1 MEVIFK
7 LTIYYKIYVL
17 YTINFIGHNMKKTVL
32 LCLLVA
38 TLSACVNGDP
48 KSYQIESLDS
58 VMNNEKFI
66 KNVEK
71 LNEEEQRVVKDYIRE
86 SVELKNFMEMA
97 HRSFP
102 PENEKY
108 LLEYPKTLEK
118 ILSIHTE
125 IYREKE
131 IREDLT
137 LKYGRHSSSSYGQQE
152 DLREQN
158 KELIADLMAKSL
170 EAQTRQNQTD
180 NPRLKDELQK
190 TINLYRELITSAS
203 WR

>member
-71 LNEEEQRVVKDYIRE
+71 LNEEGQRVVKDYIRE

-108 LLEYPKTLEK
+108 LLEYPITLEK

>member
-97 HRSFP
+97 DRPFP

-108 LLEYPKTLEK
+108 LLEYPITLEK

>member
-1 MEVIFK
+1 VEVIFK

-108 LLEYPKTLEK
+108 LLEYPITLEK

>member
-108 LLEYPKTLEK
+108 LLEYPITLEK

>member
-7 LTIYYKIYVL
+7 LTIYYRIYVL

-97 HRSFP
+97 HRPFP

-108 LLEYPKTLEK
+108 LLEYPITLEK

-137 LKYGRHSSSSYGQQE
+137 LKYGSHSSSSYGQQE

>member
-1 MEVIFK
+1 
-7 LTIYYKIYVL
+7 
-17 YTINFIGHNMKKTVL
+17 
-32 LCLLVA
+32 
-38 TLSACVNGDP
+38 
-48 KSYQIESLDS
+48 
-58 VMNNEKFI
+58 
-66 KNVEK
+66 
-71 LNEEEQRVVKDYIRE
+71 
-86 SVELKNFMEMA
+86 MEMA

-108 LLEYPKTLEK
+108 LLEYPITLEK

>member
-1 MEVIFK
+1 
-7 LTIYYKIYVL
+7 
-17 YTINFIGHNMKKTVL
+17 MKKTVL

-71 LNEEEQRVVKDYIRE
+71 LNEEGQRVVKDYIRE

-108 LLEYPKTLEK
+108 LLEYPITLEK